1 MEAGVGRKLTSKQA
15 LWLEHL
21 RGWQAS
27 GERLGAYAARHGL
40 SQRAAYWWKAYLRDR
55 GLFAEQPEACDR
67 PSLMPQPPGRPSA
80 PARDLKFIAAR
91 IAREDSE
98 HQQVQAGLRICFPNG
113 IVLEVGPAC
122 LGALDTDLAIRLAA
136 LS

>member
-27 GERLGAYAARHGL
+27 GERLGAYAAGHGL

-55 GLFAEQPEACDR
+55 GLFAEQPEACDQ
-67 PSLMPQPPGRPSA
+67 PSLTQAPPGRPST
-80 PARDLKFIAAR
+80 PGRDLKFIAAR
-91 IAREDSE
+91 LAREDSE
-98 HQQVQAGLRICFPNG
+98 YQQVPPGLRIRFPNG
-113 IVLEVGPAC
+113 IVLEVGPSC
-122 LGALDTDLAIRLAA
+122 LGALDTDLATRLAA

>member
-1 MEAGVGRKLTSKQA
+1 MEAGVGRKLTSKRA
-15 LWLEHL
+15 LWFEHL

-27 GERLGAYAARHGL
+27 GERLGAYAAGHGL

-67 PSLMPQPPGRPSA
+67 PSLMPQPPGRPWA

-91 IAREDSE
+91 LARADDE
-98 HQQVQAGLRICFPNG
+98 HRRAQPGVRIHFPNG
-113 IVLEVGPAC
+113 IVLEVGRSC
-122 LGALDTDLAIRLAA
+122 LGALDTDLATRLAA
-136 LS
+136 L